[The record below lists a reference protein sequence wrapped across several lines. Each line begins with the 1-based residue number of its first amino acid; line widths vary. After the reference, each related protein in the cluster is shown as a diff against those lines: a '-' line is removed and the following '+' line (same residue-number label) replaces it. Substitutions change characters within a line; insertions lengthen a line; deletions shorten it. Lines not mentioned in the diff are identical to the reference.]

1 MPESATLQRQA
12 RYVTACLIL
21 SAVLPVAPVVWDFR
35 VNSSVGNLQAAKD
48 RLDALRE
55 RLDEPQSS
63 AGASLALAED
73 VLLRRSVHELMAD
86 IHLELAWCDQVDL
99 SGLQRDFDAWFS
111 NRATPDPFMRLD
123 GVIDAAVYRSRAAAD
138 QTHWFVVGGCLA
150 GIASAIFGWL
160 ALRRLVQIQQVQLV
174 PPVRIAVPVIPSRV
188 ASKVPTS
195 TSAEAP
201 IRMPL
206 PPTLTPPVFRPI
218 ASADLAPSPGLGLP
232 AVAPGPLSRLH
243 GRVLVI
249 EDNPINQ
256 RVTQRQLMEL
266 GLGVEVVATAE
277 LGLARLVHR
286 EFDAVLMDLQ
296 LPGIDGLTAT
306 RRWRI
311 QEAAEG
317 RRRLPIIAITANA
330 MGTDREACY
339 SAGMDGYQAKPA
351 RLDDLH
357 RVLVRWVPSAPAT
370 KPTADEAAALFS
382 SPSPSPLAKEAPES
396 TPRMAA
402 SMPPNPSLTML
413 LSTARD
419 ADLADPHLWSK
430 LRSETANTDPRLLE
444 ELLMDLREQS
454 VATLGELEDALNVTD
469 HERLRAGA
477 HKLKGS
483 AGMLGL
489 PRLSACAKVLEY
501 AAKAQDATI
510 AAQAFALLRETYALT
525 MAEPQVLALQ

>member
-1 MPESATLQRQA
+1 MPESATIQRHA
-12 RYVTACLIL
+12 RSVTACLIL

-55 RLDEPQSS
+55 RLNEPQSS

-73 VLLRRSVHELMAD
+73 VMLRRTVNELMGD
-86 IHLELAWCDQVDL
+86 IQLEQDWCAEADL
-99 SGLQRDFDAWFS
+99 SGLQRNFDAWFS
-111 NRATPDPFMRLD
+111 THATPDPFTRLD
-123 GVIDAAVYRSRAAAD
+123 GVIDAAVYRSRAAAER
-138 QTHWFVVGGCLA
+138 THWFVIAGCLA

-160 ALRRLVQIQQVQLV
+160 ALRRLVQVQQVRSV
-174 PPVRIAVPVIPSRV
+174 PPARIVVPVVPSRV
-188 ASKVPTS
+188 AQKPPALTS
-195 TSAEAP
+195 GEAP
-201 IRMPL
+201 IRLPL
-206 PPTLTPPVFRPI
+206 PPVLTPPVFRPI
-218 ASADLAPSPGLGLP
+218 AAADLAPSPGRGLP
-232 AVAPGPLSRLH
+232 AVAQGPLSRLH

-277 LGLARLVHR
+277 LGLARLVNGV
-286 EFDAVLMDLQ
+286 FDAVLMDLQ

-357 RVLVRWVPSAPAT
+357 RVLMRWVPAAQAT
-370 KPTADEAAALFS
+370 KATAEEATTPLPTPTPTHLV
-382 SPSPSPLAKEAPES
+382 KVAPEI
-396 TPRMAA
+396 TPSMAA
-402 SMPPNPSLTML
+402 PMPPNSSLTML
-413 LSTARD
+413 LSAARD
-419 ADLADPHLWSK
+419 DALADPHLWSK

-444 ELLMDLREQS
+444 ELLMDLRQQS
-454 VATLGELEDALNVTD
+454 VATLIELEDALNVSD
-469 HERLRAGA
+469 HERLRACA

-501 AAKAQDATI
+501 AAKAQDA
-510 AAQAFALLRETYALT
+510 AVAVQAFALLRETYAET
-525 MAEPQVLALQ
+525 MEEPRVLALQ